1 MPITYEPIATT
12 TLANA
17 TTLTVTFSSI
27 PATYTDLVA
36 VIAGTHTSAL
46 TGFTCDFN
54 NVTGGGVYS
63 RTVLI
68 GNGSAASS
76 SRDSSQDNLF
86 AGLLGTGQSNTIINI
101 MNYSNATTYKTLL
114 SRMNDAGNTVRAQ
127 VGLWRDTAAINR
139 IDFTMGS
146 NYFGNGTTFTL
157 YGIKSA

>member
-1 MPITYEPIATT
+1 MAITYEPIATT

-46 TGFTCDFN
+46 TGFTCNFN
-54 NVTGGGVYS
+54 NVTTGGLYS

-76 SRDSSQDNLF
+76 ARNTSQDEGLI
-86 AGLLGTGQSNTIINI
+86 GLLGTGQSNTIVHI
-101 MNYSNATTYKTLL
+101 MNYSNTTTYKTTLA
-114 SRMNDAGNTVRAQ
+114 RANDAGNTVRAQ
-127 VGLWRDTAAINR
+127 VNLWRDTAAINR
-139 IDFTMGS
+139 LDFTMGT
-146 NYFGNGTTFTL
+146 NYFGNGTIFTL
-157 YGIKSA
+157 YGIKAA

>member
-1 MPITYEPIATT
+1 MAITYEPIATT

-54 NVTGGGVYS
+54 NVITGGLYS
-63 RTVLI
+63 RTLLI

-76 SRDSSQDNLF
+76 SRGSNGDTNF
-86 AGLLGTGQSNTIINI
+86 IGLLGTNQSNTIVHI
-101 MNYSNATTYKTLL
+101 MNYSNTTTYKTTLA
-114 SRMNDAGNTVRAQ
+114 RANDAGNTVRAQ
-127 VGLWRDTAAINR
+127 VSLWRDTAAINR
-139 IDFTMGS
+139 LDFTMGA
-146 NYFGNGTTFTL
+146 NYFGNGTIFTL
-157 YGIKSA
+157 YGIKAA